1 LAEEPWVPQLSGET
15 RSSELA
21 PALSRFA
28 HLGERAQARSEV
40 ASPETQS
47 PPPIYA
53 ETGDRRADTAN
64 HRADATN
71 HRADTANHRADTASH
86 RADATENKKVS
97 FWRRIALPRP
107 DLRSDLR
114 PDPHPGPP
122 TLSLESLL
130 ERIHALE
137 SQSAVYQ
144 AHNEE
149 RLARSEQ
156 ALREIH
162 EHDRDVSLNALR
174 ERLAGLEI
182 DQTEGEEA
190 LRRAT
195 RGLKIL
201 GTLLVVAL
209 ASGVGALVF
218 LSL

>member
-1 LAEEPWVPQLSGET
+1 MAEEPWVPQLSGET

-53 ETGDRRADTAN
+53 ETGD
-64 HRADATN
+64 
-71 HRADTANHRADTASH
+71 HRADTANH

-130 ERIHALE
+130 ERVHALE

-201 GTLLVVAL
+201 GTLLAVAL